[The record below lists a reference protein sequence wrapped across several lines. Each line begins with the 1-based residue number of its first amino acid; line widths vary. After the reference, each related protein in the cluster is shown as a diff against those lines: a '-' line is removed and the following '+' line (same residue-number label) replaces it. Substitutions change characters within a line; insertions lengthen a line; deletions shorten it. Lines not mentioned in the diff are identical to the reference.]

1 MKKTV
6 LLLAG
11 ILLLAL
17 GAVMPAAA
25 ADPDDQAEVRKAAAL
40 LREIVR
46 IPEKGMPPALLGN
59 ARGIAIIPGVIKVG
73 FVIGGRRG
81 SGIVLV
87 RKDNGDWGT
96 PSRITLTAGSLG
108 WQIGVQ
114 STDVILVFKTRK
126 SVEGLMGGKF
136 TLGADAGVAA
146 GPVGRGRDRP
156 PAQGRG
162 VLLLEEPGALRRSL
176 PGRIRPPGGG
186 KDPRPGGGRRVEE
199 TARPEVGGVR
209 RYLAS
214 ELYLDLFRPGR
225 RILTLELTRDA
236 SLGRSL

>member
-1 MKKTV
+1 MEASHEKTV

-11 ILLLAL
+11 VLLLAL

-146 GPVGRGRDRP
+146 GPVGRRAEAATDLQLKAEVYSYSRS
-156 PAQGRG
+156 QN
-162 VLLLEEPGALRRSL
+162 LL
-176 PGRIRPPGGG
+176 
-186 KDPRPGGGRRVEE
+186 
-199 TARPEVGGVR
+199 
-209 RYLAS
+209 
-214 ELYLDLFRPGR
+214 
-225 RILTLELTRDA
+225 
-236 SLGRSL
+236 

>member
-1 MKKTV
+1 MKKNV

-11 ILLLAL
+11 VLLLAL

-146 GPVGRGRDRP
+146 GPVGRRDEAATDLQLKAEVYSYSRS
-156 PAQGRG
+156 RG
-162 VLLLEEPGALRRSL
+162 LFAGVSLEGSALQVG
-176 PGRIRPPGGG
+176 GRIRAPAEVEEL
-186 KDPRPGGGRRVEE
+186 KKQLGRR
-199 TARPEVGGVR
+199 
-209 RYLAS
+209 
-214 ELYLDLFRPGR
+214 
-225 RILTLELTRDA
+225 
-236 SLGRSL
+236 

>member
-11 ILLLAL
+11 VLLLAL

-146 GPVGRGRDRP
+146 GPVGRRAEAATDLQLKAEVYSYSRSRGLFAGVSLEGSALQVGGSIRA
-156 PAQGRG
+156 PAE
-162 VLLLEEPGALRRSL
+162 VEELKKQL
-176 PGRIRPPGGG
+176 
-186 KDPRPGGGRRVEE
+186 GRR
-199 TARPEVGGVR
+199 
-209 RYLAS
+209 
-214 ELYLDLFRPGR
+214 
-225 RILTLELTRDA
+225 
-236 SLGRSL
+236 

>member
-11 ILLLAL
+11 VLLLAL

-59 ARGIAIIPGVIKVG
+59 ARRIAIIPGVIKVG

-146 GPVGRGRDRP
+146 GPVGRRAEAATDLQLKAEVYSYSRS
-156 PAQGRG
+156 RG
-162 VLLLEEPGALRRSL
+162 LFAGVSLEGSALQVG
-176 PGRIRPPGGG
+176 GRIRAPAEVEEL
-186 KDPRPGGGRRVEE
+186 KKQLGRR
-199 TARPEVGGVR
+199 
-209 RYLAS
+209 
-214 ELYLDLFRPGR
+214 
-225 RILTLELTRDA
+225 
-236 SLGRSL
+236 

>member
-11 ILLLAL
+11 VLLLAL

-146 GPVGRGRDRP
+146 GPVGRRAEAATDLQLKAEVYSYSRS
-156 PAQGRG
+156 RG
-162 VLLLEEPGALRRSL
+162 LFAGVSLEGSALQVG
-176 PGRIRPPGGG
+176 GRIRAPAEVEEL
-186 KDPRPGGGRRVEE
+186 KKQLGRR
-199 TARPEVGGVR
+199 
-209 RYLAS
+209 
-214 ELYLDLFRPGR
+214 
-225 RILTLELTRDA
+225 
-236 SLGRSL
+236 

>member
-1 MKKTV
+1 MKKNV

-11 ILLLAL
+11 VLLLFP

-25 ADPDDQAEVRKAAAL
+25 ADSDDQTEVRKAAAL
-40 LREIVR
+40 LREIAR

-81 SGIVLV
+81 NGIVLA

-114 STDVILVFKTRK
+114 STDVILVFKSRK

-136 TLGADAGVAA
+136 TLGADAGVAV
-146 GPVGRGRDRP
+146 GPVGRRAEAATDLQLKAEVYSYSRS
-156 PAQGRG
+156 RG
-162 VLLLEEPGALRRSL
+162 LFAGVSLEGSALQVG
-176 PGRIRPPGGG
+176 GRIDAPAEVEELR
-186 KDPRPGGGRRVEE
+186 KQLGRR
-199 TARPEVGGVR
+199 
-209 RYLAS
+209 
-214 ELYLDLFRPGR
+214 
-225 RILTLELTRDA
+225 
-236 SLGRSL
+236 